1 MKTRMED
8 YPIAHLRNAQQRAVA
23 SLKADHMT
31 LGDISDKYGLAYSYT
46 KLVMGNCDITVRRGS
61 RFTQLYR
68 RDRVEK
74 IFEPMGYL

>member
-23 SLKADHMT
+23 ALKADHMT
-31 LGDISDKYGLAYSYT
+31 LGDISDKYGLAYCYT
-46 KLVMGNCDITVRRGS
+46 KLVMGNCDITVRRGK

-74 IFEPMGYL
+74 IFEPRGN